1 MRIVKDVQRRNGK
14 GTKGDFK
21 EFIEGTIE
29 RSELRK
35 TRDPKRHDWEVLKE
49 FLRTIEEKFNKGDDD
64 DRDEALLYKECVK
77 RHKEWEKRNKKR
89 VQWRLWNDACE
100 DDCERFGDEGT

>member
-49 FLRTIEEKFNKGDDD
+49 FYERSKKSLIKETMMIAMK
-64 DRDEALLYKECVK
+64 LYYI
-77 RHKEWEKRNKKR
+77 RS
-89 VQWRLWNDACE
+89 A
-100 DDCERFGDEGT
+100 